1 MAEIPSLF
9 QEDNSLRFWENGRIL
24 PPPIIDI
31 YVIPKMFNR
40 KYKAKM
46 KYYALKA
53 AKDEIIVANKKL
65 NRQMIKQLVKLE
77 GDLLT
82 DFIMFMDVEDEFI
95 KKSSEYEIAAYIQK
109 KYKEFMRFGE

>member
-1 MAEIPSLF
+1 
-9 QEDNSLRFWENGRIL
+9 
-24 PPPIIDI
+24 
-31 YVIPKMFNR
+31 
-40 KYKAKM
+40 
-46 KYYALKA
+46 
-53 AKDEIIVANKKL
+53 
-65 NRQMIKQLVKLE
+65 MIKQLVKLE